1 MMFAIPYRRWIVE
14 MQEREEE
21 MIVQLKDVVKE
32 YGSGEA
38 LFQAVDH
45 VDFEI
50 EEGEFVVIL
59 GQSGAGKST
68 VLNMLGGMDVPTS
81 GSVIVDG
88 CDIAK
93 MNDKQLGKYR
103 ADKIGFIF
111 QFYNLIPS
119 LTSYENIALV
129 KSIVK
134 DARDADELLKLVGLS
149 ECRNKFPAQMSG
161 GEQQRVAIARA
172 LAKNPKIL
180 LGDEPTGALDSETGV
195 VVLELLQKLCKEE
208 KRTVI
213 LVTHNA
219 DIAKCADK
227 VIRMKNGKIR
237 EIYKN
242 DNPLAVKEVE
252 W

>member
-1 MMFAIPYRRWIVE
+1 MSEQKTIVE
-14 MQEREEE
+14 F
-21 MIVQLKDVVKE
+21 KDVVKT
-32 YGSGEA
+32 YGEGEA
-38 LFQAVDH
+38 LQYAVNH
-45 VDFEI
+45 VSFTI

-68 VLNMLGGMDVPTS
+68 VLNMLGGMDQPTE
-81 GSVIVDG
+81 GKVIIDG
-88 CDIAK
+88 EEVSAMTD
-93 MNDKQLGKYR
+93 NQLSDFR
-103 ADKIGFIF
+103 ARKIGFIF

-119 LTSYENIALV
+119 LTVYENVALT

-134 DARDADELLKLVGLS
+134 EAADAGEMLTDVGLA
-149 ECRNKFPAQMSG
+149 NHKDKFPSQLSG
-161 GEQQRVAIARA
+161 GEQQRVSIARA
-172 LAKNPKIL
+172 LAKKPRII

-195 VVLELLQKLCKEE
+195 IVLSLLQKQSRE
-208 KRTVI
+208 KNNTVI

-237 EIYKN
+237 EIINN
-242 DNPLAVKEVE
+242 DHPLAVEEVE